1 MLLSRRSARAA
12 GILLLLATASL
23 TACDDD
29 AATAPEPERYVLALT
44 GAAERPTA
52 VVTNASGSAVLTV
65 LGKDSIEYLMY
76 VANGDSVTASHIHAG
91 DANSAGPV
99 MVFTFGGPVI
109 GRVDGVFRYGF
120 ITRQGTFSGAFT
132 FDSVLT
138 RMRAGTA
145 YLNVHTRKNAP
156 GEIRGQIVR

>member
-12 GILLLLATASL
+12 GLLLLLAIASL
-23 TACDDD
+23 SACGDETT
-29 AATAPEPERYVLALT
+29 TAPEPERYVLALT
-44 GAAERPTA
+44 GAAERPNA
-52 VVTNASGSAVLTV
+52 VTTNASGSAVLTV

-76 VANGDSVTASHIHAG
+76 VANGDSITASHIHAA
-91 DANSAGPV
+91 DANSSGSI

-120 ITRQGTFSGAFT
+120 ITRSGTFSGAFS

-145 YLNVHTRKNAP
+145 YLNVHTRKFP
-156 GEIRGQIVR
+156 GGELRGQIVR